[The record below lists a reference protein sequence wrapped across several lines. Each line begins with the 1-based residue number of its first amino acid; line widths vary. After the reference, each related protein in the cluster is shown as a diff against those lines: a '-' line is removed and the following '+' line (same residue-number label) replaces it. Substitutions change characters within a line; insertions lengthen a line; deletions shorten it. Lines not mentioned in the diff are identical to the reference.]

1 MSTSSP
7 SLFTSNSFNPIS
19 PSKLPDLSDIH
30 HFSKASTQS
39 SEEPL
44 SSTPQILQ
52 LISGINE
59 ELRQSVQKH
68 QRIHE
73 IDKQANSSMLMEL
86 KKVRNDY
93 LKEKED
99 WKSREKALITGQEVL
114 EQEISS
120 LKYELIKAK
129 TQNSALQ
136 AENSRL
142 LTLLSINH
150 KNFDT
155 NQEDL
160 KSCSN
165 HLNYSASELESL
177 RKNSSN
183 STSDSTDILR
193 YKDQVINSLKSEL
206 TEAKILN
213 KSILLNRQM
222 SKNNELE
229 NILAQKLKLMKI
241 PGNFIRDPEQSY
253 IFNGKKISLM
263 IKSGQLLCKTGSIF
277 RPFED
282 FVRGLGYSSKNS
294 LTASHKRFKSLDFH
308 SDCDPRTPKPSTK
321 AKF

>member
-1 MSTSSP
+1 
-7 SLFTSNSFNPIS
+7 
-19 PSKLPDLSDIH
+19 
-30 HFSKASTQS
+30 
-39 SEEPL
+39 
-44 SSTPQILQ
+44 
-52 LISGINE
+52 
-59 ELRQSVQKH
+59 
-68 QRIHE
+68 
-73 IDKQANSSMLMEL
+73 MLMEL

-142 LTLLSINH
+142 LKLLSINH